1 MYPDKSKLSIAD
13 NQRLLI
19 VNEADLIFTTGKFE
33 NLQTTHLQ
41 TKQIIDNEELY
52 GVKANDVATVLKMK
66 HTFDFMINNT
76 QKLSFND
83 IKQINLLIQGAET
96 PSAGQ
101 LRQRD
106 IVVPLTNDVWTP
118 PKPNEATEKQ
128 WFQQLIKQQSISA
141 TEKAINLM
149 LHLSHQQYFENGN
162 KRTALFAANNL
173 LLTHG
178 AGMLAIP
185 ENKMHWY
192 QSKLQK
198 FNRTNNNRDIKPWLY
213 DNCIF
218 SDTPAKM
225 VYSKVE
231 SKQDDGPKQPL

>member
-13 NQRLLI
+13 NQHLLI

-33 NLQTTHLQ
+33 NLQTTPLQ
-41 TKQIIDNEELY
+41 TKQIIDNEELH

-66 HTFDFMINNT
+66 HAFDFMINNT

-106 IVVPLTNDVWTP
+106 VVVPLTNEVWTP

-128 WFQQLIKQQSISA
+128 WFQQLITQRSISA

-149 LHLSHQQYFENGN
+149 LHLSRQEYFENGN

-198 FNRTNNNRDIKPWLY
+198 FDRTNDDRDIKPWLY

-218 SDTPAKM
+218 SYAPAKT
-225 VYSKVE
+225 VYPKAE
-231 SKQDDGPKQPL
+231 SKQADDPEQPI